1 VRRLIAALDFATRF
15 NSVSN
20 IFNGFEKKKATTS
33 RRTPKMPRVL
43 VVPPII
49 RDQPNRNRE
58 ILEAGG
64 FEVVY
69 PTVHE
74 TYLDRP
80 TLLANLRG
88 IDAVVAGA
96 ERYDEEV
103 FSHSQS
109 QLRVVARFG
118 VGYDAVDVEA
128 ASRRKI
134 VVTIT
139 AGANEDSVAEQAVAL
154 IFGVFRQ
161 VPRRDRDVRGGEFRR
176 SVGARIR
183 GKTLGLV
190 GLGRIGRALAWRAV
204 GLGMNVIACDPCADA
219 AYCDEH
225 RINLCQLESLL
236 GTADIVSLHLP
247 GGVETK
253 HIMNAKTLQMMKPSA
268 VLINTARGMLV
279 DEVALVEA
287 LKRGTIHAA
296 GLDVFEREPLPA
308 DSPLVQLDNVV
319 VSPHVAGWDYESIAA
334 MAEISARCVVDLY
347 QGRWPEGCVV
357 NESIRAGWKW

>member
-1 VRRLIAALDFATRF
+1 
-15 NSVSN
+15 
-20 IFNGFEKKKATTS
+20 
-33 RRTPKMPRVL
+33 MPRVL

-49 RDQPNRNRE
+49 RDRPNRNRE
-58 ILEAGG
+58 ILEAAG

-96 ERYDEEV
+96 EGYDDEV
-103 FSHSQS
+103 FSHS

-128 ASRRKI
+128 AGRRNI
-134 VVTIT
+134 AVTIT
-139 AGANEDSVAEQAVAL
+139 AGANEDSVAEQALAL

-161 VPRRDRDVRGGEFRR
+161 TPRRDNDVRNGEFRR
-176 SVGARIR
+176 SVGARLR
-183 GKTLGLV
+183 GKTIGLV
-190 GLGRIGRALAWRAV
+190 GLGRIGRALAWRAA
-204 GLGMNVIACDPCADA
+204 GLGMHVIACDPCADA
-219 AYCDEH
+219 AYCDAS
-225 RINLCQLESLL
+225 RIQLCQLETLL
-236 GTADIVSLHLP
+236 GSADIVSLHLP
-247 GGVETK
+247 GGAATK
-253 HIMNAKTLQMMKPSA
+253 HIINAETLRFMKPTA

-279 DEVALVEA
+279 DEAALVEA
-287 LKRGTIHAA
+287 LRQGTIHAA

-308 DSPLVQLDNVV
+308 DSPLVQLENVV
-319 VSPHVAGWDYESIAA
+319 VSPHVAGWDCESIAA
-334 MAEISARCVVDLY
+334 MAEISARCVVELY

-357 NESIRAGWKW
+357 NEQLRAGWKW

>member
-1 VRRLIAALDFATRF
+1 
-15 NSVSN
+15 
-20 IFNGFEKKKATTS
+20 
-33 RRTPKMPRVL
+33 MPRVL

-58 ILEAGG
+58 ILEAAG

-74 TYLDRP
+74 TYLNRP

-96 ERYDEEV
+96 ERYDEEI
-103 FSHSQS
+103 FSQS
-109 QLRVVARFG
+109 HLRVVARFG

-134 VVTIT
+134 AVTIT
-139 AGANEDSVAEQAVAL
+139 AGANEDSVAEQALAL

-161 VPRRDRDVRGGEFRR
+161 VPRRDRDVRQGAFRR

-190 GLGRIGRALAWRAV
+190 GLGRIGRALAWRAA

-219 AYCDEH
+219 AYCDGQ
-225 RINLCQLESLL
+225 RIKLCQLETLL

-247 GGVETK
+247 GGPETK
-253 HIMNAKTLQMMKPSA
+253 HLINAETLRLMKPSA
-268 VLINTARGMLV
+268 VLINTARGTLV

-287 LKRGTIHAA
+287 LQRGTIHAA

-308 DSPLVQLDNVV
+308 DNPLVHLDNVV

-357 NESIRAGWKW
+357 NEQLRAGWKW

>member
-1 VRRLIAALDFATRF
+1 
-15 NSVSN
+15 
-20 IFNGFEKKKATTS
+20 
-33 RRTPKMPRVL
+33 MPRVL

-80 TLLANLRG
+80 MLLANLRG

-103 FSHSQS
+103 FSQS
-109 QLRVVARFG
+109 RLRVVARFG
-118 VGYDAVDVEA
+118 VGYDAVDVES

-134 VVTIT
+134 AVTIT
-139 AGANEDSVAEQAVAL
+139 AGANEDSVAEQALAL

-161 VPRRDRDVRGGEFRR
+161 VPRRDRDVRHGEFRR

-190 GLGRIGRALAWRAV
+190 GLGRIGRALAWRAA

-219 AYCDEH
+219 AYCDGQ
-225 RINLCQLESLL
+225 RIQLCQLEMLL

-247 GGVETK
+247 GGPETK
-253 HIMNAKTLQMMKPSA
+253 HLINAETLRLMKPSA
-268 VLINTARGMLV
+268 VLINTARGTLV
-279 DEVALVEA
+279 DEVALIEA
-287 LKRGTIHAA
+287 LQQGTIHAA
-296 GLDVFEREPLPA
+296 GLDVFAREPLPA
-308 DSPLVQLDNVV
+308 DNPLVQLDNVV

-357 NESIRAGWKW
+357 NDQLRPGWKW

>member
-1 VRRLIAALDFATRF
+1 
-15 NSVSN
+15 
-20 IFNGFEKKKATTS
+20 
-33 RRTPKMPRVL
+33 MPRVL

-49 RDQPNRNRE
+49 RDQPNLNRE

-64 FEVVY
+64 FDVVY

-80 TLLANLRG
+80 TLLENLRG

-103 FSHSQS
+103 FSQS
-109 QLRVVARFG
+109 HLRVVARFG
-118 VGYDAVDVEA
+118 VGYDAVDVGTA
-128 ASRRKI
+128 TRRKI
-134 VVTIT
+134 AVTIT
-139 AGANEDSVAEQAVAL
+139 AGANEDSVAEQSLAL

-161 VPRRDRDVRGGEFRR
+161 VPRRDRDVRNGEFRR

-190 GLGRIGRALAWRAV
+190 GLGRIGRALAWRAA

-219 AYCDEH
+219 AYCDGH
-225 RINLCQLESLL
+225 RINLCQLETLL
-236 GTADIVSLHLP
+236 RTADIVSLHLP
-247 GGVETK
+247 GGPETK
-253 HIMNAKTLQMMKPSA
+253 HLINAETLRLMKPSA
-268 VLINTARGMLV
+268 VLINTARGTLV
-279 DEVALVEA
+279 DEVALIDA
-287 LKRGTIHAA
+287 LKQGTILAA

-308 DSPLVQLDNVV
+308 DNPLMHLENVV

-357 NESIRAGWKW
+357 NDQLRPCWKW

>member
-1 VRRLIAALDFATRF
+1 
-15 NSVSN
+15 
-20 IFNGFEKKKATTS
+20 
-33 RRTPKMPRVL
+33 MPRVL

-58 ILEAGG
+58 ILEAAG

-103 FSHSQS
+103 FSQS
-109 QLRVVARFG
+109 HLRVVARFG

-134 VVTIT
+134 AVTIT
-139 AGANEDSVAEQAVAL
+139 AGANEDSVAEQALAL

-161 VPRRDRDVRGGEFRR
+161 VPRRDRDVRQGEFRR

-190 GLGRIGRALAWRAV
+190 GLGRIGRALAWRAA

-219 AYCDEH
+219 AYCDGQ
-225 RINLCQLESLL
+225 RIKLCELETLL

-247 GGVETK
+247 GGPETK
-253 HIMNAKTLQMMKPSA
+253 HFINAETLRLMKPSA
-268 VLINTARGMLV
+268 VLINTARGTLV

-308 DSPLVQLDNVV
+308 DNPLVHLDNVV

-347 QGRWPEGCVV
+347 EGRWPEGCVV
-357 NESIRAGWKW
+357 NEQLRAGWKW